1 MPREFRSYTVEA
13 LVLKHADWGE
23 ADRIVTLYTRQQ
35 GKIRALGK
43 SVRKIRSRR
52 AGHLEPFTH
61 VTLQLAKSHDL
72 PIITQAETVN
82 AFMPLR
88 ESLEAIGHASYV
100 IELLDKFTVEEGE
113 NLSLF
118 NLLVK
123 TFERLADSTLDHPLV
138 LRYYE
143 MRLLDHTGFR
153 PELMHCVSCD
163 NEIQPEDQFFS
174 PGAGG
179 VLCPKCGRETDARG
193 AIPISKDALK
203 YLRHLQRSPFAD
215 AMRAHPSPEHHREM
229 ERILQGYLSYVLERG
244 LIVPKFIR
252 EVSQYGGTEPAPP
265 PDTP

>member
-23 ADRIVTLYTRQQ
+23 ADRVLTLYTRQQ

-61 VTLQLAKSHDL
+61 VTLQLAKSHDM
-72 PIITQAETVN
+72 PIITQAETIN
-82 AFMPLR
+82 PFSTLR
-88 ESLEAIGHASYV
+88 ESLAAIGHASYV
-100 IELLDKFTVEEGE
+100 VELLDKFTYEEGE

-118 NLLVK
+118 NLLLK
-123 TFERLADSTLDHPLV
+123 TFERLTTPDLDPQLV

-143 MRLLDHTGFR
+143 IRLLDYAGFR
-153 PELMHCVSCD
+153 PELMHCISCGA
-163 NEIQPEDQFFS
+163 EIQPEDQFFS

-179 VLCPKCGRETDARG
+179 ILCPRCGRETDSRG

-215 AMRAHPSPEHHREM
+215 AVRAHPSPEHHREM

-252 EVSQYGGTEPAPP
+252 EVSQYKAPEDKP
-265 PDTP
+265 